1 MLACFAAINV
11 LGVTLFT
18 VGGASVLLI
27 LLLYADTLHHIMKNA
42 PPLVKTHSAFVL
54 SVYPVSYIQFALL
67 HNTGQV
73 LIRGQIT
80 GKTASYYMM
89 RSRNIWALYQIL

>member
-1 MLACFAAINV
+1 VLACFAAINV

-54 SVYPVSYIQFALL
+54 SVYPASYIYSLL
-67 HNTGQV
+67 YYITQV
-73 LIRGQIT
+73 
-80 GKTASYYMM
+80 KS
-89 RSRNIWALYQIL
+89 

>member
-1 MLACFAAINV
+1 MMTGDVLVAAINV

-54 SVYPVSYIQFALL
+54 SVYPVSYVYHYDYSSKVCF
-67 HNTGQV
+67 
-73 LIRGQIT
+73 
-80 GKTASYYMM
+80 TA
-89 RSRNIWALYQIL
+89 